1 MVRSPS
7 RTCSSGSPDGSC
19 VTELSASMDPAATD
33 ASWLTPLKVLLRADI
48 TVQLRSYRSLFLSFA
63 LPLLVL
69 IITSSGGKRAAKL
82 GGTAVVVQLALT
94 VGLVSICAI
103 GYSTSVA
110 RDRDKG
116 IFQRLRVTPAPTWT
130 IMGSRWIVQ
139 VAAVLVMSVVVLVA
153 AAVIV
158 GVDALGGRVRVDR
171 DRRAPRLRGIP
182 QHRPGDRRADSQRR
196 HPQRRRPPPVPAADR
211 SQPLRPVRCARAQ
224 PSSWCRAGLPVDAWR
239 PCSRRRWVPAAGPP
253 RPGERC
259 LPVLPTSLCSPVWAS
274 AGSGGQANRVRR
286 D

>member
-1 MVRSPS
+1 MVRSRS
-7 RTCSSGSPDGSC
+7 RTCSSGSPDASS
-19 VTELSASMDPAATD
+19 VTELSASMDPAAAD
-33 ASWLTPLKVLLRADI
+33 ASWLNPLKVLLRADV

-69 IITSSGGKRAAKL
+69 IITSTGGKRAAKL
-82 GGTAVVVQLALT
+82 GGTAVVVRLALT

-139 VAAVLVMSVVVLVA
+139 VAAVLVMAVVVLVA

-158 GVDALGGRVRVDR
+158 GVDLSAAGYVLTAVVALLGSAVFLSIGQAIV
-171 DRRAPRLRGIP
+171 GS
-182 QHRPGDRRADSQRR
+182 DSERR
-196 HPQRRRPPPVPAADR
+196 HPQRRRPAPLPATDR
-211 SQPLRPVRCARAQ
+211 AQPLRPVRC
-224 PSSWCRAGLPVDAWR
+224 PGHTLRAGVALVSRWMPGDPPLVGHGCHRLDRPDMGSGAGECRLCRCVRRGGYPLVPVDR
-239 PCSRRRWVPAAGPP
+239 
-253 RPGERC
+253 EID
-259 LPVLPTSLCSPVWAS
+259 SPV
-274 AGSGGQANRVRR
+274 
-286 D
+286 